1 MWVCWLSGYHE
12 PAIVVFM
19 IVSFLNQKGGVG
31 KTTLAINVAAA
42 LARDGAKVLLIDAD
56 KQGSASSWAALREE
70 QAFPVVNLAR
80 ENMAKDALRLA
91 ADFEHTIIDGP
102 PHAEHVARSCI
113 IASDFVALPIEP
125 SGLSTWASDLTV
137 RQIQEA
143 REFKGSLECGFVVS
157 RKIGKTV
164 IGRDVRVMA
173 AAAGVPLLDA
183 EIEQRVAFAES
194 VTLGR
199 TIFEWSPEG
208 PAALEIARLTEEIL
222 RHGQEDLHGRADAAT
237 ADGRGDRGVRARR
250 QRP

>member
-1 MWVCWLSGYHE
+1 
-12 PAIVVFM
+12 M

-42 LARDGAKVLLIDAD
+42 LARGGAKVLLVDAD
-56 KQGSASSWAALREE
+56 KQGSASNWAALREE

-91 ADFEHTIIDGP
+91 AEFAHTVIDGP
-102 PHAEHVARSCI
+102 PHAEQVARSCI

-137 RQIQEA
+137 QQIREA
-143 REFKGSLECGFVVS
+143 RAFKETLGCGFVVS

-173 AAAGVPLLDA
+173 ASAGVAILDA
-183 EIEQRVAFAES
+183 EVEQRVAFAES
-194 VTLGR
+194 ITMGR
-199 TIFEWSPEG
+199 TIFEWAPDG
-208 PAALEIARLTEEIL
+208 PAALEIARLSEEIQ
-222 RHGQEDLHGRADAAT
+222 RHA
-237 ADGRGDRGVRARR
+237 
-250 QRP
+250 